1 MRIGIDVDDTI
12 TKTHEYVIKLKKE
25 AFPDWDPMKMLPE
38 EVFLPFID
46 KNERKIHQNVEL
58 KEGAKEALL
67 YMHEKGHKIII
78 LSSRGSYYN
87 KITED
92 TAYIDTYNY
101 FLKNGLPFDKIVTNL
116 DGKVEACLENKIDL
130 FIDDNIDVCKSVNDA
145 NIKVINMK
153 HKNKNNFECN
163 LDTVSNWSEI
173 ISKLEEME

>member
-1 MRIGIDVDDTI
+1 
-12 TKTHEYVIKLKKE
+12 
-25 AFPDWDPMKMLPE
+25 
-38 EVFLPFID
+38 
-46 KNERKIHQNVEL
+46 
-58 KEGAKEALL
+58 
-67 YMHEKGHKIII
+67 MHEKGHKIII

-101 FLKNGLPFDKIVTNL
+101 FLKHGLPFDKIVTNL

-130 FIDDNIDVCKSVNDA
+130 FIDDNIGVLMRVNDA
-145 NIKVINMK
+145 NIKVINMN
-153 HKNKNNFECN
+153 HKNKNDFECN